1 MIKKKIIVTG
11 GNGFIGSHLIF
22 TLLKKKFKVLNIDKI
37 SYCSRKLSINDKNYK
52 FIKCDI
58 TNQRNISSIFNQF
71 KPDIILNLAAESHVD
86 RSIESPKKFFETN
99 LIGTINLLNEII
111 KNKKIRIVH
120 ISTDEVFGSL
130 NFNDKAFNEK
140 SFYNPQ
146 SPYSASKA
154 ASDHA
159 VRAYGNTFNIDYI
172 ITNCSNNYGP
182 YQYPEKF
189 IPVIIKNLN
198 NNKKIPIYGSGRNI
212 RDWIHVQDHVDAI
225 LLCMLKGKSKNTYLI
240 GSDNEISNINL
251 TKKIINLFNKF
262 AGTKHKFSD
271 KIKFIKDRKGH
282 DLRYAI
288 NSAKIKKKLKW
299 KSKIS
304 FDDGLRE
311 TVKFYCN
318 NKKNLN
324 EIFNKDNWL
333 KKKYK

>member
-1 MIKKKIIVTG
+1 
-11 GNGFIGSHLIF
+11 
-22 TLLKKKFKVLNIDKI
+22 
-37 SYCSRKLSINDKNYK
+37 
-52 FIKCDI
+52 
-58 TNQRNISSIFNQF
+58 
-71 KPDIILNLAAESHVD
+71 
-86 RSIESPKKFFETN
+86 
-99 LIGTINLLNEII
+99 
-111 KNKKIRIVH
+111 
-120 ISTDEVFGSL
+120 
-130 NFNDKAFNEK
+130 
-140 SFYNPQ
+140 
-146 SPYSASKA
+146 
-154 ASDHA
+154 
-159 VRAYGNTFNIDYI
+159 
-172 ITNCSNNYGP
+172 
-182 YQYPEKF
+182 
-189 IPVIIKNLN
+189 
-198 NNKKIPIYGSGRNI
+198 
-212 RDWIHVQDHVDAI
+212 
-225 LLCMLKGKSKNTYLI
+225 MLKGKSKNTYLI